1 MSRLVLVS
9 NRVSLPNN
17 GRKTAEGGLAV
28 ALRAALSENGGIWFG
43 WSGKVAPKESTH
55 LSIRERDDVTLAT
68 IDLSQRD
75 HDEYYNGYAN
85 RSLWPLFHYRL
96 DLADFTRR
104 EMAGYL
110 RVNALFARSLQPLL
124 RNDDVIWVHDYHL
137 IPLAEQLRH
146 TRPRQRMGFFLHV
159 PWPSSEIFLALPNH
173 HNIVEALCAY
183 DLIGFQTETDL
194 HNFHEYLTREA
205 GGYLDSN
212 GIVCAFGRKVAAC
225 VYPIEIDTD
234 NVAWLAKE
242 AETSRHS
249 TRLRESIAGR
259 RLIIGVD
266 RLDYSK
272 GLIERFQALEHFLGA
287 YPENHGKFVMLQIT
301 PPSRTKVP
309 EYQDIR
315 RELELTASRVNG
327 NYSEFDWMPIRYL
340 RKSFSRGILTGFL
353 RMSRVGLVTPLRDG
367 MNLVAKEYVAA
378 QNPEDPGVLIL
389 SRFAG
394 AAREL
399 DQALIVNPFDIEAV
413 SESLQE
419 ALHMP
424 LDERRDRWS
433 AMSEYLR
440 SNDVNAWRKS
450 FLADL
455 SGALCPSE
463 PWPTKANQSF

>member
-9 NRVSLPNN
+9 NRVSLPTN
-17 GRKTAEGGLAV
+17 GRRTAEGGLAI

-55 LSIRERDDVTLAT
+55 PSIREHDNVTFAT

-85 RSLWPLFHYRL
+85 RSLWPLFHYRI

-110 RVNALFARSLQPLL
+110 RVNALFAQGLLPLL
-124 RNDDVIWVHDYHL
+124 RSDDVIWVHDYHL
-137 IPLAEQLRH
+137 VPLAQQLRQAGCC
-146 TRPRQRMGFFLHV
+146 QRMGFFLHV
-159 PWPSSEIFLALPNH
+159 PWPSSEILLALPNH

-183 DLIGFQTETDL
+183 DLIGFQSEADL
-194 HNFHEYLTREA
+194 HNFHEYLVREA
-205 GGYLDSN
+205 GGYLGTN
-212 GIVCAFGRKVAAC
+212 GAVHAFGRKVVAGA
-225 VYPIEIDTD
+225 YPIEIDTD
-234 NVAWLAKE
+234 NVARLAE
-242 AETSRHS
+242 RAESSKQTV
-249 TRLRESIAGR
+249 RLRKSIANR
-259 RLIIGVD
+259 WLIIGVD

-272 GLIERFQALEHFLGA
+272 GLIERFQALEYFLQA
-287 YPENHGKFVMLQIT
+287 YPKNHGKFVLLQIT

-327 NYSEFDWMPIRYL
+327 SYSEFDWMPIRYL
-340 RKSFSRGILTGFL
+340 RRSFSRNILTGFL

-367 MNLVAKEYVAA
+367 MNLVAKEYIAA
-378 QNPEDPGVLIL
+378 QNPQDPGVLIL

-399 DQALIVNPFDIEAV
+399 DQALVVNPFDIEAV
-413 SESLQE
+413 GESLQE

-424 LDERRDRWS
+424 LDERRSRWS
-433 AMSEYLR
+433 TMFDYLKR
-440 SNDVNAWRKS
+440 NDVNTWRNA

-455 SGALCPSE
+455 SGALCPGE
-463 PWPTKANQSF
+463 PWPAKVNQSF